1 MLRSGS
7 LAASLA
13 LFFDAVR
20 RWRELLITDLL
31 ARILVAVVL
40 LPVTGLLLQLCLR
53 RSSAGVLSD
62 QDILYFL
69 ADPRGLSGVILVAAL
84 ALAIALFELGCLMVI
99 AREATMGRTKGVA
112 GAIVA
117 VARHGRAVVALALR
131 LILRLLIIIL
141 PCALALAGVYL
152 LLLRDHDINY
162 YLAEKPPRFWVA
174 VAMAGILAAGMATVL
189 LLKLV
194 TWSLALPLVLFSGVP
209 GHGALRA
216 SAQVTLGSRPRI
228 VRWLLAWLILL
239 LLMSVASI
247 LINWLAGQLL
257 VPRGADSLFWL
268 AVGLAAFLIISAAGQ
283 WVVSF
288 LAMATLAVM
297 LVQIHREISSLATT
311 PTGESSPPAPE
322 STRKL
327 PTNRALLAVGALAL
341 VVSAGGTFLSIEN
354 LRAEE
359 KVQVIAHRGA
369 SADAPE
375 NTLAAFARAIA
386 DRADWIELDV
396 QETADGVVVVQHD
409 SDFMKS
415 AGVALRVWQATA
427 ADLAAIDIG
436 SWYSPEFS
444 AERVPT
450 LAEALQL
457 AKGRINVLIELKYY
471 GHDQDLEARVVD
483 VVEAAGMTSNVQVM
497 SLKHEGV
504 RKVAAL
510 RPTWPC
516 GVLSTVAVGDLTRL
530 EVDFLGVT
538 PSTATRKFIR
548 RAHRQGMEVYVWTV
562 NDPIEMSRLMSRGV
576 DGLITDEPE
585 LARRVQEFRTDL
597 TPIGRLVLW
606 MAIESG
612 LLRDIDDAGSG
623 IRERGK
629 LESNA

>member
-7 LAASLA
+7 LAASGA
-13 LFFDAVR
+13 LLLDAVR

-31 ARILVAVVL
+31 ARILVTVVL
-40 LPVTGLLLQLCLR
+40 LPVTGLLLHLCLR

-69 ADPRGLSGVILVAAL
+69 ADPRGLAGMILVAAL
-84 ALAIALFELGCLMVI
+84 ALAIALFELSCLMVI
-99 AREATMGRTKGVA
+99 AREATMGRTMGVA
-112 GAIVA
+112 GAILA
-117 VARHGRAVVALALR
+117 VVRPGRAFVALALR

-141 PCALALAGVYL
+141 PGALTLAGVYL

-162 YLAEKPPRFWVA
+162 YLAEKPPRFGVA
-174 VAMAGILAAGMATVL
+174 VAIASILAAGMAMVL

-194 TWSLALPLVLFSGVP
+194 TWSLALPLVLFSGVS
-209 GHGALRA
+209 GKGALRT
-216 SAQVTLGSRPRI
+216 SAQVTLGNRRRI
-228 VRWLLAWLILL
+228 VQRLLAWLVLV
-239 LLMSVASI
+239 LLMALASTLMSWVA
-247 LINWLAGQLL
+247 GHLL
-257 VPRGADSLFWL
+257 VPRGADSLFRV
-268 AVGLAAFLIISAAGQ
+268 AIGLAAFLIISAAGQ

-288 LAMATLAVM
+288 LAMATLAVL
-297 LVQIHREISSLATT
+297 LVQIHHETPCPIPTT
-311 PTGESSPPAPE
+311 AAQSDLPTPN

-327 PTNRALLAVGALAL
+327 PTNRMLLAVGGLAL
-341 VVSAGGTFLSIEN
+341 VVSAGGTLLSVED
-354 LRAEE
+354 LHAEGQ
-359 KVQVIAHRGA
+359 VQIIAHRGA
-369 SADAPE
+369 SGAAPE
-375 NTLAAFARAIA
+375 NTLAAFERAIA
-386 DRADWIELDV
+386 DGADWIELDV

-415 AGVALRVWQATA
+415 AGLALRVWEATA
-427 ADLAAIDIG
+427 AHLAAIDIG
-436 SWYSPEFS
+436 SRYGPEFS
-444 AERVPT
+444 DERVPT

-471 GHDQDLEARVVD
+471 GHDQQLEARVVAL
-483 VVEAAGMTSNVQVM
+483 VEAAGMASNIRVM

-510 RPTWPC
+510 RSAWTC

-530 EVDFLGVT
+530 EVEFLGVT

-585 LARRVQEFRTDL
+585 LARRVQEFRADL

-612 LLRDIDDAGSG
+612 LLRDIDNAGSG
-623 IRERGK
+623 IRERGS